1 MNTERW
7 VTLVQNYV
15 NSCTSK
21 RPVSHK
27 PCKTLVNMT
36 HWFYLCI
43 KQPTCTY
50 SYTSSHEFL
59 CYVFLSS
66 AFSSW
71 LSPSIVKFHDTVLQC
86 NTSEIPEWPISMHCE
101 IPRLFTAF
109 LPKLQLPH
117 HTCISQYN
125 RHASMMQLNNGIVPD
140 VNLATVFLTK
150 FISWHLCDSYQIPW
164 HFDIFQTSAM
174 W

>member
-1 MNTERW
+1 M
-7 VTLVQNYV
+7 VQNYV

-66 AFSSW
+66 AFSSL
-71 LSPSIVKFHDTVLQC
+71 LSPSTVKFHDTVLQC
-86 NTSEIPEWPISMHCE
+86 NTSETLMCRTQSDQS
-101 IPRLFTAF
+101 PRTVKF
-109 LPKLQLPH
+109 PD
-117 HTCISQYN
+117 SS
-125 RHASMMQLNNGIVPD
+125 RHSYPSCSYHVIH
-140 VNLATVFLTK
+140 VFSSIT
-150 FISWHLCDSYQIPW
+150 DMP
-164 HFDIFQTSAM
+164 A
-174 W
+174 